1 MRVIDINVNNI
12 LVHEK
17 PYVNILI
24 YNISCKT
31 IIDAKPLRIR
41 FHEIDG
47 FIKIDDWIRC
57 LVLFDLARHNAFY
70 DRVNYLISEKAILN
84 IVLMIIMQESD

>member
-1 MRVIDINVNNI
+1 MTVIDINVDNI
-12 LVHEK
+12 LFHEK
-17 PYVNILI
+17 PYLNILI

-47 FIKIDDWIRC
+47 FIKIDHWIRC
-57 LVLFDLARHNAFY
+57 LVLFDLARDNAIY
-70 DRVNYLISEKAILN
+70 DRINYLISEKAILN
-84 IVLMIIMQESD
+84 IVLIIIMQESN

>member
-47 FIKIDDWIRC
+47 FIKIDD
-57 LVLFDLARHNAFY
+57 
-70 DRVNYLISEKAILN
+70 
-84 IVLMIIMQESD
+84 